1 MHNYFKEVKE
11 ILDQLKGINFSILQ
25 KIDVLMILN
34 SLPIHYN
41 IFVKTF
47 TNKIFLPILEELEF
61 WLLNKEM

>member
-47 TNKIFLPILEELEF
+47 TNKFFLPILEELEF